1 MNVCSKCGK
10 KLRKN
15 DKVCPNCGKKVKMV
29 KDASKIVKEA
39 KVVAKDT
46 KKEVKKVIEKVSD
59 MNPNKKNS
67 KTVNVLFWILG
78 FVLPPVGLVLYL
90 LWRKS
95 KKDSAKNVGTG
106 ALVSACIWAFL
117 GLSLLIDTKGADKKE
132 EISYQIYNAD
142 INEWIEDFNGT
153 GVNGWKFTSKIDAS
167 KYIFIPAA
175 GSCNGGSVN
184 YVCGIGYVWS
194 SSFSTSYPD
203 NAWYLYFLSDGC
215 GMYNYYRYYGKSVR
229 GVMN

>member
-78 FVLPPVGLVLYL
+78 FVLPPVGLVL
-90 LWRKS
+90 
-95 KKDSAKNVGTG
+95 
-106 ALVSACIWAFL
+106 
-117 GLSLLIDTKGADKKE
+117 
-132 EISYQIYNAD
+132 
-142 INEWIEDFNGT
+142 
-153 GVNGWKFTSKIDAS
+153 
-167 KYIFIPAA
+167 
-175 GSCNGGSVN
+175 
-184 YVCGIGYVWS
+184 
-194 SSFSTSYPD
+194 
-203 NAWYLYFLSDGC
+203 
-215 GMYNYYRYYGKSVR
+215 
-229 GVMN
+229 

>member
-1 MNVCSKCGK
+1 
-10 KLRKN
+10 
-15 DKVCPNCGKKVKMV
+15 MV

-106 ALVSACIWAFL
+106 ALISACIWAFL

-142 INEWIEDFNGT
+142 INKWIEDTKSDQPIITVIGLTYCQYCKQYNPII
-153 GVNGWKFTSKIDAS
+153 NQIAQSKEYKLYWFDAD
-167 KYIFIPAA
+167 
-175 GSCNGGSVN
+175 N
-184 YVCGIGYVWS
+184 YDAE
-194 SSFSTSYPD
+194 SFETLRSTY
-203 NAWYLYFLSDGC
+203 
-215 GMYNYYRYYGKSVR
+215 
-229 GVMN
+229 